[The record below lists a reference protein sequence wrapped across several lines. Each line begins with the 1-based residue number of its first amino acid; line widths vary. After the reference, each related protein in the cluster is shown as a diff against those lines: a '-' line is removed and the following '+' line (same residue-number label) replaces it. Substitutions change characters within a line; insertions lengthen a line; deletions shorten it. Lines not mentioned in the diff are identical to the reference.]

1 MNWPMEGCFS
11 LVHVVHLLK
20 KQNDLMDLVDER
32 WGKDFRKDEV
42 VVMINVA
49 LLCTQVS
56 PMHRP
61 TMASVVCMLEGKTK
75 VLEVVVDT
83 SEILDGKKLE
93 MQQYYRANLFGAV
106 VRKWTWL
113 MLIVMSP
120 SFDEK
125 IRLASSLFRAFQLS
139 KKNSLT
145 EQLCHLFLSNALGWV
160 LGSPNSHDPF
170 FLLLRGVDL
179 FTRPL
184 TISSSPLSLFLYA
197 VCSLFKLLP
206 YQFFYMASKGR
217 IGVKDLSLCRLPL
230 HTLPHG
236 LALDLGF
243 PSTGPTG
250 CHGGLTK

>member
-1 MNWPMEGCFS
+1 MLLDKDLNPKISDFGLAKLDEEGNTHITTRVAGTYRYMAPEYAMHGYLTDKAGVYSFGIVALEIVSGKSNNMNWPMEGCFS

-93 MQQYYRANLFGAV
+93 MQQYYSMR
-106 VRKWTWL
+106 
-113 MLIVMSP
+113 
-120 SFDEK
+120 
-125 IRLASSLFRAFQLS
+125 
-139 KKNSLT
+139 KKNKTQETQEESVSMGETSTFMSDIGLYSINMDSSFQ
-145 EQLCHLFLSNALGWV
+145 EK
-160 LGSPNSHDPF
+160 SH
-170 FLLLRGVDL
+170 
-179 FTRPL
+179 
-184 TISSSPLSLFLYA
+184 
-197 VCSLFKLLP
+197 
-206 YQFFYMASKGR
+206 
-217 IGVKDLSLCRLPL
+217 
-230 HTLPHG
+230 
-236 LALDLGF
+236 
-243 PSTGPTG
+243 
-250 CHGGLTK
+250 